1 MEEGIEQQSCLPSLL
16 LKTKMALVGSFFRL
30 FPEPLLRL
38 ILPAQLQLEP
48 PNSVVALRAM

>member
-1 MEEGIEQQSCLPSLL
+1 MEQQSCLPSPLL
-16 LKTKMALVGSFFRL
+16 RAAMALVGSSRL

-48 PNSVVALRAM
+48 PNSVVAQRVM